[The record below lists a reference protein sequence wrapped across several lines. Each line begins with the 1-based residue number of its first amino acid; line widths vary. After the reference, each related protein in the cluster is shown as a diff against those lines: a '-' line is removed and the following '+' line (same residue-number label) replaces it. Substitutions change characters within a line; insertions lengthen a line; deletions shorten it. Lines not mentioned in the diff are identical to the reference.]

1 MNPPTLSTQQ
11 KRLTLI
17 IQAELCSASKIR
29 RSLFIRM
36 WLSSSFN
43 KLTTR
48 EILSSRYIPERGAS
62 LRFACSKVILR
73 RDTPPSHLCLQ
84 RCHFNEGS
92 ELNILPVS
100 RKFTLTWLLQKAQDI
115 ILIFYVLK

>member
-1 MNPPTLSTQQ
+1 M
-11 KRLTLI
+11 
-17 IQAELCSASKIR
+17 
-29 RSLFIRM
+29 RM

-62 LRFACSKVILR
+62 LRFACSKVIPR
-73 RDTPPSHLCLQ
+73 CDTPSPLCMQ

-100 RKFTLTWLLQKAQDI
+100 GKSHTHLAPTKAQDI
-115 ILIFYVLK
+115 ILLFYVLK